1 MPVTDNEVAA
11 LRALLKGDVE
21 RHNELFAEFASDQDP
36 VGYMVLLTAAFGRAV
51 QRRFGESHTPW
62 DITEFVTETR
72 QWAEH
77 PSTRI
82 DQEAGERA
90 IGAVLGE
97 ATTQG
102 LDEGAQFD
110 AQFQLL
116 IALVAAERLDDAGL
130 DAFMADARELANQMI
145 EASDGSS

>member
-21 RHNELFAEFASDQDP
+21 RHNELFAEFDSDQDP
-36 VGYMVLLTAAFGRAV
+36 VGYMALLTAAFGEAV
-51 QRRFGESHTPW
+51 QRRFGENHAPW
-62 DITEFVTETR
+62 DITEFVAETR
-72 QWAEH
+72 AWAEN
-77 PSTRI
+77 PATRI
-82 DQEAGERA
+82 DPDAGERV

-102 LDEGAQFD
+102 LDEGARFD

-130 DAFMADARELANQMI
+130 DAFMADARELADQMI
-145 EASDGSS
+145 EADNGSS